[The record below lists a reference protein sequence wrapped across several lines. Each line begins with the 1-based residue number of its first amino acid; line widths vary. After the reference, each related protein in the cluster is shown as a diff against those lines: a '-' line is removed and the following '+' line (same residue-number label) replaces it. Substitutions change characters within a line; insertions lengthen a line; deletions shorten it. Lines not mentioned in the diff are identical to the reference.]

1 MLRIARAKAPRARLH
16 HGDISDF
23 SLDRRFDVVLCPFD
37 TINHVTSFSKWRR
50 VFERAHSHLER
61 DGVFIFDVNTEYKL
75 ECYAEEPSLT
85 ENTDSCL
92 SMIEVRKRRRYHYDI
107 VLKRFERRKNGL
119 FKLNTMV
126 LPELVVPTE
135 RILKAL
141 GVYFSSVTMVDP
153 DRRRPND
160 QTDDLFFICRAPR

>member
-1 MLRIARAKAPRARLH
+1 
-16 HGDISDF
+16 
-23 SLDRRFDVVLCPFD
+23 
-37 TINHVTSFSKWRR
+37 
-50 VFERAHSHLER
+50 
-61 DGVFIFDVNTEYKL
+61 
-75 ECYAEEPSLT
+75 
-85 ENTDSCL
+85 
-92 SMIEVRKRRRYHYDI
+92 MIEVRKRRRYHYDI